1 MPCPEL
7 NSYWFASLSV
17 LCPLMVFQY
26 QMQLRIYFTMLS
38 RKSKRFSQ
46 CLRRPGIGD
55 WRVCQYS
62 AVQAWALDCT
72 PSTEAGPGGHKLYIC
87 VVAI

>member
-1 MPCPEL
+1 MSCIEL
-7 NSYWFASLSV
+7 NIYWFASFK
-17 LCPLMVFQY
+17 CPLMVFQY
-26 QMQLRIYFTMLS
+26 QMQLMIYFTMLS

-46 CLRRPGIGD
+46 CLRRPCIGE
-55 WRVCQYS
+55 CQYS

-72 PSTEAGPGGHKLYIC
+72 PSTGAGPGGHKLYIC